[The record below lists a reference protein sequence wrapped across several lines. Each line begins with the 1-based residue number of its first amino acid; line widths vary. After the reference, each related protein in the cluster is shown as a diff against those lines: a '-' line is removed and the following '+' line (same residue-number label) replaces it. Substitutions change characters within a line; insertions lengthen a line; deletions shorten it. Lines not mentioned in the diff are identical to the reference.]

1 MLLADCVLAQ
11 NSYKVISTTNLNV
24 RSAPELKAKVL
35 GVLKPNDIVSVL
47 SISNGWAELLF
58 DGVTGYASSRFLQI
72 VEQDNFTHSVDTSF
86 NVRVVY
92 DVISTSRLNVRSQP
106 STNSRVLGTLAPGYR
121 IEGGEE
127 HGEWLRFDYEGVKAY
142 TSLKYLKRED
152 VVEQIVREDI
162 KEVVEEAV
170 VEVPIAVE
178 DPIEQKVPNYKKKLN
193 FLNSQ
198 SLFRISSL
206 SSNTFDVF
214 LSGRVGIGLSSY
226 NWKNGS
232 VSPTVGVSVDA
243 LTQVYC
249 KSLANM
255 YMEASVGYDFVGA
268 AELPMHYLT
277 IAAVPLGYYYDYKKL
292 RFVGGCGAYAGIPL
306 STMKYVGLSKV
317 DVGLSVSLAVEYNL
331 VSLGIEYNQGFIN
344 VATPDVKLNNWSLM
358 AKIACKII
366 SFNK

>member
-1 MLLADCVLAQ
+1 M
-11 NSYKVISTTNLNV
+11 
-24 RSAPELKAKVL
+24 
-35 GVLKPNDIVSVL
+35 
-47 SISNGWAELLF
+47 
-58 DGVTGYASSRFLQI
+58 
-72 VEQDNFTHSVDTSF
+72 
-86 NVRVVY
+86 
-92 DVISTSRLNVRSQP
+92 
-106 STNSRVLGTLAPGYR
+106 
-121 IEGGEE
+121 
-127 HGEWLRFDYEGVKAY
+127 
-142 TSLKYLKRED
+142 
-152 VVEQIVREDI
+152 
-162 KEVVEEAV
+162 VEEAV